1 MSTRLFVRLGF
12 VAVFLLLVASLYE
25 SYRIL
30 GDKLNDAG
38 QDQFVQQEKVL
49 GRIRGALVN
58 GGNYARDF
66 LLNPRPDRVARYTSQ
81 IGKLEVGSK
90 ESLDL
95 LEKNANTRE
104 QAIQLRVRM
113 DAWFAVLRK
122 IENWNEPTRFAQ
134 GYDFIREEL
143 PGPRETASEILVEM
157 TDANNAAAKRVA
169 DELTWTRQAAMRRI
183 FFLPAVCMVI
193 AVAVVGFSFA
203 YARDLEVESQRKYEE
218 VARAKNEMERL
229 SARLLNVQEEERRG
243 LSRELHDGIGQTL
256 TALRIEVSHFQSNK
270 LLMDEDVRERW
281 NRAKRLAE
289 DAVRTVR
296 DISLLLRPSLLD
308 DLGLEPALRWQTEDF
323 GRRTGITCH
332 FNAES
337 LQEQIPDAWKT
348 CVFRIVQEAIHNCE
362 KHAAPRTV
370 RVAIRQDA
378 EQLIV
383 DVEDDG
389 CGFDLHGKSA
399 PQGTGLGI
407 VGMRERAAMLGG
419 SLHIQSSPGRGT
431 KLTVHL
437 PLTRAA
443 TPVLEPMIERLEIGA

>member
-1 MSTRLFVRLGF
+1 MRLGF

-38 QDQFVQQEKVL
+38 QEPFAQQERVL
-49 GRIRGALVN
+49 GKIRRALN
-58 GGNYARDF
+58 TGGNQARDF
-66 LLNPRPDRVARYTSQ
+66 LLNPRPDRVARYTAE
-81 IGKLEVGSK
+81 IGKSEADAR

-104 QAIQLRVRM
+104 QAIQLRGRM
-113 DAWFAVLRK
+113 ETWFTSLRK
-122 IENWNEPTRFAQ
+122 ILTWNEPTRFAQ
-134 GYDFIREEL
+134 GYDFVRDEL
-143 PGPRETASEILVEM
+143 PAPRDAALEILQEL
-157 TDANNAAAKRVA
+157 TEANQAAGKRVA
-169 DELTWTRQAAMRRI
+169 DELTWNRQAAMRRI

-229 SARLLNVQEEERRG
+229 SARLLTVQEEERRR

-256 TALRIEVSHFQSNK
+256 TALRIEISHFQSNK
-270 LLMDEDVRERW
+270 LLMEEDVRDRW

-323 GRRTGITCH
+323 ARRTGIACH
-332 FNAES
+332 FSADG

-362 KHAAPRTV
+362 KHAAPTTV

-378 EQLIV
+378 QQLVV

-399 PQGTGLGI
+399 PQSTGLGI

-419 SLHIQSSPGRGT
+419 SLHIQSSPGRGM
-431 KLTVHL
+431 KLTVYL
-437 PLTRAA
+437 PLTRTMPA
-443 TPVLEPMIERLEIGA
+443 LEPAVERMEIGA

>member
-38 QDQFVQQEKVL
+38 QEQFAQQEKML
-49 GRIRGALVN
+49 GKIRDAVER
-58 GGNYARDF
+58 GGNFARDF
-66 LLNPRPDRVARYTSQ
+66 LLNPRPDRVARYTAQ
-81 IGKLEVGSK
+81 IGKIEADSK

-113 DAWFAVLRK
+113 DTWFAVLRK

-143 PGPRETASEILVEM
+143 PGPRDAAREILVEM
-157 TDANNAAAKRVA
+157 TEANNAAAKRVA
-169 DELTWTRQAAMRRI
+169 EELTWNRQAAMRRI

-229 SARLLNVQEEERRG
+229 SAHLLNVQEEERRG

-323 GRRTGITCH
+323 GRRTGISCH

-337 LQEQIPDAWKT
+337 LQEHIPDAWKT

-362 KHAAPRTV
+362 KHAAPTTV
-370 RVAIRQDA
+370 RVNIRQDE

-389 CGFDLHGKSA
+389 CGFDLRGKSV

-431 KLTVHL
+431 KLTVYL
-437 PLTRAA
+437 PLTRSISV
-443 TPVLEPMIERLEIGA
+443 PEPMIERLEIGA

>member
-30 GDKLNDAG
+30 GDKLNDSG
-38 QDQFVQQEKVL
+38 QEPFIQQRRVL
-49 GRIRGALVN
+49 AKIRRALTDGEVN
-58 GGNYARDF
+58 ARDF
-66 LLNPRPDRVARYTSQ
+66 LLNPKPDRVVQYEGQVA
-81 IGKLEVGSK
+81 KLESNATDG
-90 ESLDL
+90 LDA
-95 LEKNANTRE
+95 LEKNPNTRE
-104 QAIQLRVRM
+104 QAIQLRGRM
-113 DAWFAVLRK
+113 QIWFALLRK
-122 IENWNEPTRFAQ
+122 IQAWDDRTRMAQ
-134 GYDFIREEL
+134 AYEFMRDEVSN
-143 PGPRETASEILVEM
+143 PRQAALEILDELAE
-157 TDANNAAAKRVA
+157 ANQAAAKRVA
-169 DELTWTRQAAMRRI
+169 DELSWNRQAAMRRI

-229 SARLLNVQEEERRG
+229 SARLLTVQEEERRR

-256 TALRIEVSHFQSNK
+256 TALRIDISHFQSNK
-270 LLMDEDVRERW
+270 LLMDDDVRERW
-281 NRAKRLAE
+281 SRAKRLTE

-308 DLGLEPALRWQTEDF
+308 DLGLEPALRWQTEEF
-323 GRRTGITCH
+323 TRRTGITCH
-332 FNAES
+332 FSAEG
-337 LQEQIPDAWKT
+337 LQEHIPDAWKT

-362 KHAAPRTV
+362 KHAAPTLV
-370 RVAIRQDA
+370 RVAIRQDT

-383 DVEDDG
+383 DIEDDG
-389 CGFDLHGKSA
+389 CGFDLHGKSV

-407 VGMRERAAMLGG
+407 VGMRERAAMVGG
-419 SLHIQSSPGRGT
+419 NLHIQSSPGRGT

-437 PLTRAA
+437 PLARSMPA
-443 TPVLEPMIERLEIGA
+443 PEPLAERMEIGA